1 MNDTNINYKN
11 LVLISYLQSIVS
23 NYTIKAEFSTNDA
36 DVDVIVVQ
44 ETSGEKIVFYDCDFP
59 MFNYYDIG
67 IYNDSIEQGK
77 NTSVLIGN
85 LIGKSIIFE
94 YGKDKEKWQLIFMQ
108 MSNPRAI
115 EYQEIRRVAYMV
127 TLKCII
133 NKVA

>member
-1 MNDTNINYKN
+1 MSEQDIKSKN
-11 LVLISYLQSIVS
+11 LVLISYLNSFVKDYIV
-23 NYTIKAEFSTNDA
+23 KAEFSTNDA
-36 DVDVIVVQ
+36 DTDVIVVQ

-67 IYNDSIEQGK
+67 IYNDSIEKGK
-77 NTSVLIGN
+77 NTSVEIGN
-85 LIGKSIIFE
+85 LIGKSVITT
-94 YGKDKEKWQLIFMQ
+94 YNNQKWQLIFMQ

-115 EYQEIRRVAYMV
+115 EYRDIRRVAYMV

>member
-1 MNDTNINYKN
+1 MSEQDIKSKN
-11 LVLISYLQSIVS
+11 LVLISYLNSFVKDYIV
-23 NYTIKAEFSTNDA
+23 KAEFSTNDA
-36 DVDVIVVQ
+36 DTDVIVVQ

-67 IYNDSIEQGK
+67 IYNDSIEKGK
-77 NTSVLIGN
+77 NTSVEIGN
-85 LIGKSIIFE
+85 LIGKSIITT
-94 YGKDKEKWQLIFMQ
+94 YNNQKWQLIFMQ

-115 EYQEIRRVAYMV
+115 EYRDIRRVAYMV